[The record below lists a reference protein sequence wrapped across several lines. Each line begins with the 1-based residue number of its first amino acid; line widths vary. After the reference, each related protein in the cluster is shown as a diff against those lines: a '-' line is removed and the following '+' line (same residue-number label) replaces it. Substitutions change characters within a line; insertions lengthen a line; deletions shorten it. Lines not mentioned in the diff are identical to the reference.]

1 MGWDLKTMRTTSIAL
16 VAAAATLGLSACS
29 EKTQDHASDTA
40 SSAANDVAGSAA
52 EVGQAASTSADAVGN
67 AARDAVNEAD
77 KAADKAAD
85 RASIAADK
93 MGAHIKQGAA
103 EAEAALQNEPVAK
116 AKKD

>member
-16 VAAAATLGLSACS
+16 VAAAATLGLSA
-29 EKTQDHASDTA
+29 
-40 SSAANDVAGSAA
+40 AAD
-52 EVGQAASTSADAVGN
+52 VGQAASTSAEAVGN